1 MDGAHRGHLLPLLD
15 CGHPAERNMLSKR
28 VDGILRAHTCG
39 RKSLGPGLEMK
50 PPSLGVETTKRRKHH
65 LCHWDPV
72 VPNLRFG
79 GTGVGAM
86 FGSSRAV
93 PEVRYD
99 WIPRE

>member
-1 MDGAHRGHLLPLLD
+1 MPIGNMVPKHRNTTPRPGQ
-15 CGHPAERNMLSKR
+15 ARR
-28 VDGILRAHTCG
+28 
-39 RKSLGPGLEMK
+39 PGLEMK

-99 WIPRE
+99 WIPRVKRDSDVL

>member
-1 MDGAHRGHLLPLLD
+1 MDGARRGHLLPLLD

-65 LCHWDPV
+65 LCHWDPSTFSV
-72 VPNLRFG
+72 RRWDWGGCQEGPVPP
-79 GTGVGAM
+79 
-86 FGSSRAV
+86 S
-93 PEVRYD
+93 EKVRLD
-99 WIPRE
+99 P